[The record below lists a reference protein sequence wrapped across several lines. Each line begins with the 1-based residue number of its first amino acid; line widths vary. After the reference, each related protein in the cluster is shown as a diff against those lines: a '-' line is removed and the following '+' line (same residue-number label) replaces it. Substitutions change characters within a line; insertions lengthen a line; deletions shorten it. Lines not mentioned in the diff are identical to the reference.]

1 MGLYRTGNGREEQ
14 EGELMARQAAA
25 GLSGFIQRPGEARA
39 AVGEQRGLLSA
50 ATVAP
55 TAPVQSVTPP
65 APAVSSPSLP
75 AVTKGQ
81 GIRALTLRVDN
92 ELYDRLR
99 RYASEQELTH
109 QEVLETALRGY
120 LEALGR

>member
-1 MGLYRTGNGREEQ
+1 
-14 EGELMARQAAA
+14 MARQAAA

-99 RYASEQELTH
+99 RYAFDQELTH
-109 QEVLETALRGY
+109 QEVLEAALRGY